1 MYCASA
7 VRDIICAFIRQRYTA
22 ASSGQKFQNSIIS
35 AYGELKMI
43 TKHMEAD
50 IEESLIGL
58 DATEYASE
66 MQLIAGYLVV
76 SNVPAEL
83 LISQSVQFCKPSLTP
98 RSTRPSR
105 PDLGKKKLSNT
116 RPSIASELLYWSFLK
131 KRAGRT
137 RPWTCKIFLESMAY
151 IYFAAVIG
159 KGAELKFPTNL
170 LMSDI
175 VAFFNNENFSVNGI
189 LFELLVKGETA
200 QGMIK
205 AKDLAKYML
214 FREKFTLTHFEGS
227 SRIYFRLTL
236 L

>member
-1 MYCASA
+1 M
-7 VRDIICAFIRQRYTA
+7 
-22 ASSGQKFQNSIIS
+22 
-35 AYGELKMI
+35 
-43 TKHMEAD
+43 
-50 IEESLIGL
+50 IGL

-76 SNVPAEL
+76 SNVNMHEG
-83 LISQSVQFCKPSLTP
+83 
-98 RSTRPSR
+98 PSR

-205 AKDLAKYML
+205 AKDLV
-214 FREKFTLTHFEGS
+214 
-227 SRIYFRLTL
+227 
-236 L
+236 